1 MARRNARLCHA
12 VGTYCSSCIRVL
24 GRCVSCITHTTNKC
38 CFNSALARIIQE
50 QGRQQLDKSWGSARN
65 PDCSGFT
72 VAQLQSLDFARMDL
86 SEFYASIVP
95 TLPNAAAV
103 QSGNVGRAAGCYY
116 GEGRCP

>member
-1 MARRNARLCHA
+1 
-12 VGTYCSSCIRVL
+12 VL

-50 QGRQQLDKSWGSARN
+50 QGRLQLGKGWGSARA

-72 VAQLQSLDFARMDL
+72 VSQLQQLDFGRMDL

-95 TLPNAAAV
+95 TLPNLGAI
-103 QSGNVGRAAGCYY
+103 QSGNTRRAADCYY